1 MTTGPENGSRPD
13 QAARATRHDGGVMA
27 GKSSSEEL
35 GEFLRARRA
44 AVTPQELGITPSY
57 GDRRRVPGLRREELA
72 ELAGLSAAYYTRLER
87 GESHQVSDAILE
99 AVARALK
106 LSPDERAHLY
116 RLARALPPVR
126 ATGHEDHVRGPIRD
140 LVDSSLGAV
149 VLVGRRTDILAG
161 NPLGY
166 ALWCLTTDEI
176 AAIGTP
182 DAPNQAR
189 RVFLGPYSRDLFA
202 DWDRQAEDLAS
213 YLRLATAERPDDLA
227 LHRLVSELATGSDE
241 FARLWRDH
249 PVRDCLHTVRRYRHP
264 LVGELELN
272 EEILR
277 LPDDPGQRL
286 IVSAAGA
293 GTRSADRLA
302 LLGARAA
309 G

>member
-1 MTTGPENGSRPD
+1 MT
-13 QAARATRHDGGVMA
+13 
-27 GKSSSEEL
+27 GKSSAGEL
-35 GEFLRARRA
+35 GEFLRSRRA
-44 AVTPQELGITPSY
+44 AVTPRELGIVPSY

-72 ELAGLSAAYYTRLER
+72 ELAGVSTTYYTRLEQ
-87 GESHQVSDAILE
+87 GESHQVSDAVLDAI
-99 AVARALK
+99 ARALK

-126 ATGHEDHVRGPIRD
+126 GTGHEDHVRGPIRD
-140 LVDSSLGAV
+140 LVASSLGAV

-161 NPLGY
+161 NALGY
-166 ALWCLTTDEI
+166 ALWGLTAEEI

-189 RVFLGPYSRDLFA
+189 RVFLDPAARGLFA
-202 DWDRQAEDLAS
+202 AWERQAEDLVS

-227 LHRLVSELATGSDE
+227 LHQLVSELATGSAD

-249 PVRDCLHTVRRYRHP
+249 PVRDCLHTVRHYRHP

-286 IVSAAGA
+286 IISAAEA

-302 LLGARAA
+302 LLGTLTA

>member
-1 MTTGPENGSRPD
+1 MSSSSPEWAGRRVVRDPGRVRS
-13 QAARATRHDGGVMA
+13 
-27 GKSSSEEL
+27 GKSSSGEL
-35 GEFLRARRA
+35 GEFLRSRRA
-44 AVTPQELGITPSY
+44 AVTPRDLGIRPSY

-72 ELAGLSAAYYTRLER
+72 ELVGVSTTYYTRLER
-87 GESHQVSDAILE
+87 GESHQVSDAILD
-99 AVARALK
+99 ALARVLN

-126 ATGHEDHVRGPIRD
+126 GTGHEDRVREPIRD
-140 LVDSSLGAV
+140 LIAGSRGAV

-166 ALWCLTTDEI
+166 ALWTLTSDEI

-182 DAPNQAR
+182 EPPNQAR
-189 RVFLGPYSRDLFA
+189 RVFLDPAARELFA
-202 DWDRQAEDLAS
+202 DWERQAEDLAS
-213 YLRLATAERPDDLA
+213 YLRVATAERPDDLA
-227 LHRLVSELATGSDE
+227 LHQLVAELATGSAD

-286 IVSAAGA
+286 IISAAQA
-293 GTRSADRLA
+293 GTPSADRLA
-302 LLGARAA
+302 LLGSATA

>member
-1 MTTGPENGSRPD
+1 MTTAFPSAGRAGGVRC
-13 QAARATRHDGGVMA
+13 AARDDGRVVT

-44 AVTPQELGITPSY
+44 AVTPQELGIQPSY

-72 ELAGLSAAYYTRLER
+72 ELAGLSTTYYTRLER
-87 GESHQVSDAILE
+87 GENHQVSDAILD
-99 AVARALK
+99 ALARALK
-106 LSPDERAHLY
+106 LSPDERAHLH

-126 ATGHEDHVRGPIRD
+126 GTGHEDRVRGPIRD
-140 LVDSSLGAV
+140 LVDNSASAA

-166 ALWCLTTDEI
+166 ALWGLTSDEI
-176 AAIGTP
+176 AAVGTP
-182 DAPNQAR
+182 QPPNQAR
-189 RVFLGPYSRDLFA
+189 RVFLDPRSRTLFA
-202 DWDRQAEDLAS
+202 DWARQAEDLVS

-227 LHRLVSELATGSDE
+227 LHQLVSELAAGSDD
-241 FARLWRDH
+241 FARLWRAH

-264 LVGELELN
+264 LVGALELN

-286 IVSAAGA
+286 IISAARA

-302 LLGARAA
+302 LLGSLAT

>member
-1 MTTGPENGSRPD
+1 MM
-13 QAARATRHDGGVMA
+13 AR
-27 GKSSSEEL
+27 KSSSEEL

-44 AVTPQELGITPSY
+44 AVTPQELGIQPSY

-72 ELAGLSAAYYTRLER
+72 ALAGLSTTYYTRLEQ
-87 GESHQVSDAILE
+87 GESHQVSDAVLDAI
-99 AVARALK
+99 ARALK

-126 ATGHEDHVRGPIRD
+126 GTGHEDHVRAPIRD
-140 LVDSSLGAV
+140 LIDSSLSAV

-166 ALWCLTTDEI
+166 ALWSLTTDEI

-182 DAPNQAR
+182 QAPNQAR
-189 RVFLGPYSRDLFA
+189 RVFLDPRSRELFA
-202 DWDRQAEDLAS
+202 DWERQAEDLAS

-227 LHRLVSELATGSDE
+227 LHQLVSELATGSDD

-264 LVGELELN
+264 VVGELELN

-286 IVSAAGA
+286 IISAAKA
-293 GTRSADRLA
+293 GTHSADRLA
-302 LLGARAA
+302 LLAA
-309 G
+309 LTAA